1 MMESSISISTSS
13 IANQHEQGLT
23 TATAAASI
31 TKDNSNTNNV
41 ASCTPSNNAKPKASP
56 KKKSKKDNTEY
67 FAQYYQKNQERLK
80 LKQKQRYQRKKDED
94 NKKKLAI
101 AETIRNT
108 GKNYVYIEESQKY
121 KEEIMGKQQQQ
132 KEQDEKVVLQPKSP
146 IRSFSIH
153 NVLKIA
159 PDLEA
164 PVRRILHRQMME
176 ELVITVDAKKGNSDR
191 LNTEFPSAL
200 VHYRG
205 APTGT
210 SNETSTYEE
219 RFAYATETAR
229 GTKGICKT

>member
-1 MMESSISISTSS
+1 MESSISISTSS
-13 IANQHEQGLT
+13 IANQHAGRLT
-23 TATAAASI
+23 NISATATASI

-56 KKKSKKDNTEY
+56 KNKSNAE
-67 FAQYYQKNQERLK
+67 YYQQNKERLK
-80 LKQKQRYQRKKDED
+80 LKRKERYRQWKDEE
-94 NKKKLAI
+94 NKKKLKI

-108 GKNYVYIEESQKY
+108 GKNHVYTEQSQKF
-121 KEEIMGKQQQQ
+121 KEEIIKKQQQQ
-132 KEQDEKVVLQPKSP
+132 KQQQDEIPKVVLQPPSP
-146 IRSFSIH
+146 IRSFTIH
-153 NVLKIA
+153 NVLEIA

-164 PVRRILHRQMME
+164 PVRRVLHRQMME
-176 ELVITVDAKKGNSDR
+176 ELVITVDAKKGNSER
-191 LNTEFPSAL
+191 LNTEFPSTM

-210 SNETSTYEE
+210 SDETYTHEE